1 MTITYVHWQREELKV
16 EHPDPL
22 DPDEARTLV
31 IALLKSGKVPP
42 GSATGQR
49 RWGAEVET
57 TSGRYRV
64 LIRQDSVTVEPVNN
78 QEDAGGGA

>member
-1 MTITYVHWQREELKV
+1 MAITYVHWQREELKV

-22 DPDEARTLV
+22 DPDEARALV
-31 IALLKSGKVPP
+31 VALLESGKVPP

-49 RWGAEVET
+49 RWGAQVET

-64 LIRQDSVTVEPVNN
+64 VIREDVVTIEPV
-78 QEDAGGGA
+78 DARDEPLAGT